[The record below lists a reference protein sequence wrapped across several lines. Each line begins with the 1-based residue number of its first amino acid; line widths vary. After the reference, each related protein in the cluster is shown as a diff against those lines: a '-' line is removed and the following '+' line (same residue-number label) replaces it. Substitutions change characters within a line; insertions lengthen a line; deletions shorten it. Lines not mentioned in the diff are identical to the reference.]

1 MPIKEHVKA
10 PVTQSGHSVKAKVTD
25 LCPGARGERLRGR
38 GVAIWSPR
46 LCRGHCFL
54 SPPLWPLTSRTQRE
68 KGKKKKRKK
77 KKARHDE
84 SGALMC

>member
-38 GVAIWSPR
+38 GVAIWSPPLMQR
-46 LCRGHCFL
+46 SLL
-54 SPPLWPLTSRTQRE
+54 SVTPPVAS
-68 KGKKKKRKK
+68 
-77 KKARHDE
+77 DF
-84 SGALMC
+84 

>member
-38 GVAIWSPR
+38 GVAIWS
-46 LCRGHCFL
+46 LTYAEVTAFCH
-54 SPPLWPLTSRTQRE
+54 PPCGL
-68 KGKKKKRKK
+68 
-77 KKARHDE
+77 
-84 SGALMC
+84 

>member
-1 MPIKEHVKA
+1 MPIKEHVKG

-38 GVAIWSPR
+38 GVAIWSPS

-54 SPPLWPLTSRTQRE
+54 SPPLWPLTSRTQRGGE
-68 KGKKKKRKK
+68 K